1 MNEQSKRL
9 RHSSDRE
16 PGYSRRRK
24 LDRETVLAAVVR
36 LLDTEYVRAGN
47 EQYARSNKSFGA
59 TTLRGRHL
67 KSASGKLK
75 IRFPGKHGL
84 IKEVTVTDRGLQ
96 RVVRKC
102 QELPGQLLFQ
112 YINGSGEPQPVT
124 LADVNDYIREGA
136 GGDFTA
142 KHFRTWAA
150 SVIFFGQ
157 MLEKDEGRRLSLA
170 TALEPVAEALG
181 KTPAISRNSSVHPI
195 LVDAV
200 RNRPRDPLNG
210 AVRPRPR
217 RGLSRAEAGLLLF
230 LKKRTG
236 KTAA

>member
-1 MNEQSKRL
+1 MTS
-9 RHSSDRE
+9 
-16 PGYSRRRK
+16 
-24 LDRETVLAAVVR
+24 
-36 LLDTEYVRAGN
+36 
-47 EQYARSNKSFGA
+47 
-59 TTLRGRHL
+59 
-67 KSASGKLK
+67 
-75 IRFPGKHGL
+75 
-84 IKEVTVTDRGLQ
+84 
-96 RVVRKC
+96 
-102 QELPGQLLFQ
+102 
-112 YINGSGEPQPVT
+112 
-124 LADVNDYIREGA
+124 ADVNDYIREGA

-170 TALEPVAEALG
+170 TALEQVAEALG